1 MFQQLQHLETAF
13 QYVKR
18 LSFAALALSFL
29 LMLYALWTV
38 QKSAEESA
46 SKVYVLAWDKLLE
59 AQASPRAAFLDVELR
74 DHVRMFHFHFFSLSP
89 DEKAINRQLEKALYL
104 ADRSAKE
111 TIDNLREKGYFS
123 QLVASNIHQ
132 ELIPDSVVVD
142 TSVYPYHFSYY
153 GKQRIERSS
162 SIVIRSLITE
172 GRLREVQKSD
182 NNPHG
187 FLIQN
192 WKTIENLDLEVI
204 KR

>member
-1 MFQQLQHLETAF
+1 MFQQLQHIQTAF

-18 LSFAALALSFL
+18 LSFVALGLSFA
-29 LMLYALWTV
+29 LMVYALWTV
-38 QKSAEESA
+38 QQSAQESA

-59 AQASPRAAFLDVELR
+59 AQAFPRVAFLDVELR
-74 DHVRMFHFHFFSLSP
+74 DHVRMFHYHFFSLSP
-89 DEKAINRQLEKALYL
+89 DEKAINRQLEKAIYL
-104 ADRSAKE
+104 ADKSAKE

-132 ELIPDSVVVD
+132 EIIPDSITVD
-142 TSVYPYHFSYY
+142 TSVYPYPFKYY
-153 GKQRIERSS
+153 GKQKIERSS

-192 WKTIENLDLEVI
+192 WKTVENLDLEVL